1 MRRRPLAHGQG
12 FWKNSK
18 RPGCYVRAA
27 QAVKTLRERERAEAL
42 SRFNRTLR
50 GELVSPSAAH
60 STARTRPSRNCAT
73 RVPSVTR
80 PETSSGK

>member
-1 MRRRPLAHGQG
+1 MQRTNGKTRLFANKRRREYFPPLQL
-12 FWKNSK
+12 
-18 RPGCYVRAA
+18 
-27 QAVKTLRERERAEAL
+27 VKKLLRERERAEAL